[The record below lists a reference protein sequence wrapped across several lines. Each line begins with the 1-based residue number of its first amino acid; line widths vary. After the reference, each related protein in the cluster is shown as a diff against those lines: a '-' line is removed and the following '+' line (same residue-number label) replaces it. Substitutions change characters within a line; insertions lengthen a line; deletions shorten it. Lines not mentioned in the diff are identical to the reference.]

1 MKKYYIEAY
10 DYLNNERYQEVYES
24 ESKRLAGLKEFLKRD
39 DINLS
44 DNEMKEFLE
53 TKFYTDGYDWI
64 ELVER

>member
-64 ELVER
+64 ELLER